1 MRVGVHVPVFG
12 PLANADNILA
22 VARRA
27 EALGFD
33 SVWSSDHVIMPAR
46 VESRYPY
53 SATGQFLVP
62 PDSTWFDPLIALA
75 AVASVTARVRLGT
88 SVVIVPYRNPIV
100 LAKMVSSLDCLCHG
114 RLILGCGAGWL
125 KEEFDAL
132 GVPHRE
138 RGGRMDEALD
148 IMRILWRD
156 GAGTFNGRFYRFTDM
171 HLNPK
176 PVQRPGPPCWIG
188 GSSDAAL
195 RRVLRR
201 GDGWHPT
208 RVTPEGFRA
217 RLAVLRDMAAR
228 EGRDLGLQG
237 PRDLHGLQAGR
248 GHGHPDRLPDRQA
261 RRPVSGPGRDGPRY
275 FAPGPG
281 MRAAASLSQMT
292 NAGCASRLVKLIGT
306 STFTGIWSLDIG
318 HSLRG

>member
-33 SVWSSDHVIMPAR
+33 SVWSSDHVVMPAR

-125 KEEFDAL
+125 KEELFEGDPDRRL
-132 GVPHRE
+132 WDDPRVLITPHVSGETDVNLHRGV
-138 RGGRMDEALD
+138 DLFCD
-148 IMRILWRD
+148 
-156 GAGTFNGRFYRFTDM
+156 N
-171 HLNPK
+171 
-176 PVQRPGPPCWIG
+176 
-188 GSSDAAL
+188 L
-195 RRVLRR
+195 RRYLNGQPLENVV
-201 GDGWHPT
+201 GW
-208 RVTPEGFRA
+208 
-217 RLAVLRDMAAR
+217 
-228 EGRDLGLQG
+228 
-237 PRDLHGLQAGR
+237 GR
-248 GHGHPDRLPDRQA
+248 G
-261 RRPVSGPGRDGPRY
+261 Y
-275 FAPGPG
+275 
-281 MRAAASLSQMT
+281 
-292 NAGCASRLVKLIGT
+292 
-306 STFTGIWSLDIG
+306 
-318 HSLRG
+318 

>member
-1 MRVGVHVPVFG
+1 MRVGIHVPVFG
-12 PLANADNILA
+12 PLANADNIIA
-22 VARRA
+22 VARRV

-33 SVWSSDHVIMPAR
+33 SVWSSDHVVMPAR

-100 LAKMVSSLDCLCHG
+100 LAKMVSSLDCVCHG

-156 GAGTFNGRFYRFTDM
+156 GAGTFNGRFYRFSDM

-176 PVQRPGPPCWIG
+176 PVQKPGPPCWIG

-208 RVTPEGFRA
+208 RVTPEDFRI
-217 RLAVLRDMAAR
+217 RLAVLREMAAR
-228 EGRDLGLQG
+228 EGRDLGRIALC
-237 PRDLHGLQAGR
+237 PKTSYDRCRDLETFMAFKQAGATDILIDFLTDKLDDLYR
-248 GHGHPDRLPDRQA
+248 GLDAMAHDILPRV
-261 RRPVSGPGRDGPRY
+261 RE
-275 FAPGPG
+275 
-281 MRAAASLSQMT
+281 
-292 NAGCASRLVKLIGT
+292 
-306 STFTGIWSLDIG
+306 
-318 HSLRG
+318 

>member
-1 MRVGVHVPVFG
+1 MRVGIHVPVFG
-12 PLANADNILA
+12 PLANADNIIA
-22 VARRA
+22 VARRV

-33 SVWSSDHVIMPAR
+33 SVWSSDHVVMPAR

-100 LAKMVSSLDCLCHG
+100 LAKMVSSLDCVCHG

-176 PVQRPGPPCWIG
+176 PVQKPGPPCWIG

-208 RVTPEGFRA
+208 RVTPEDFRA

-228 EGRDLGLQG
+228 EGRDLGRIALC
-237 PRDLHGLQAGR
+237 PKTSYDRCRDLETFMAFKQAGATDILIDFLTDKLDDLYR
-248 GHGHPDRLPDRQA
+248 GLDAMARDILPRV
-261 RRPVSGPGRDGPRY
+261 RE
-275 FAPGPG
+275 
-281 MRAAASLSQMT
+281 
-292 NAGCASRLVKLIGT
+292 
-306 STFTGIWSLDIG
+306 
-318 HSLRG
+318 

>member
-33 SVWSSDHVIMPAR
+33 SVWSSDHVVMPAR

-171 HLNPK
+171 HLP
-176 PVQRPGPPCWIG
+176 
-188 GSSDAAL
+188 
-195 RRVLRR
+195 
-201 GDGWHPT
+201 
-208 RVTPEGFRA
+208 
-217 RLAVLRDMAAR
+217 
-228 EGRDLGLQG
+228 G

-248 GHGHPDRLPDRQA
+248 GHGHRDRLPDRQA
-261 RRPVSGPGRDGPRY
+261 RRPVPGPGRDGPRY

-281 MRAAASLSQMT
+281 MRAAASLSQMM
-292 NAGCASRLVKLIGT
+292 T
-306 STFTGIWSLDIG
+306 STFIGIWSLDIG

>member
-1 MRVGVHVPVFG
+1 VPVFG

-33 SVWSSDHVIMPAR
+33 SVWSSDHVVMPAR

-176 PVQRPGPPCWIG
+176 PVQKPGPPCWIG

-208 RVTPEGFRA
+208 RVTPEDFRA

-228 EGRDLGLQG
+228 EGRDLGRIALC
-237 PRDLHGLQAGR
+237 PKTSYDRCRDLETFMAFKQAGATDIVIDFLTDKLDDLYR
-248 GHGHPDRLPDRQA
+248 GLDAMAHDILPRV
-261 RRPVSGPGRDGPRY
+261 RE
-275 FAPGPG
+275 
-281 MRAAASLSQMT
+281 
-292 NAGCASRLVKLIGT
+292 
-306 STFTGIWSLDIG
+306 
-318 HSLRG
+318 

>member
-1 MRVGVHVPVFG
+1 MCWCSGRWPMRTTSSRWPGEPRRWGSIRSG
-12 PLANADNILA
+12 PATTSSC
-22 VARRA
+22 RR
-27 EALGFD
+27 G
-33 SVWSSDHVIMPAR
+33 SNR
-46 VESRYPY
+46 GPY

-114 RLILGCGAGWL
+114 RLILGCGAGRL

-176 PVQRPGPPCWIG
+176 PVQNPGPPCWIG

-195 RRVLRR
+195 QRVLRR

-208 RVTPEGFRA
+208 RVTPEDFRA

-228 EGRDLGLQG
+228 EGRDLGRIALC
-237 PRDLHGLQAGR
+237 PKPSYDRCRDVETFMAFKQAGATDILIDFLTDKLDDLYR
-248 GHGHPDRLPDRQA
+248 GLDAMAHDILPRV
-261 RRPVSGPGRDGPRY
+261 RE
-275 FAPGPG
+275 
-281 MRAAASLSQMT
+281 
-292 NAGCASRLVKLIGT
+292 
-306 STFTGIWSLDIG
+306 
-318 HSLRG
+318 